1 MKEALSEQIVDVPR
15 ERLDKKRITIGAL
28 IQAIYTL
35 VSRIAGMVR
44 DVITFHI
51 FGVGALTDAFNVAF
65 TIPNVLRR
73 FFAEG
78 AFAVAFVPVY
88 MASNERD
95 GEIKAGLFFRDA
107 FGFLSLMLAV
117 VTALGVIFSKTL
129 VRLFAYGFSQNP
141 EQFALTDTMTK
152 WLFPYVFMVSIVALF
167 GAYLQCHNRFSAMS
181 ASPIFLNLAMIVMMY
196 GCTEWFDPP
205 IMVLAGGVFL
215 GGSLQ
220 VVLMAWALK
229 RAQLWAWPTLHFNTE
244 AMKHLLRLLGPAL
257 FGVFVYQLNIM
268 VLRQLASF
276 LGPGQISYYY
286 NADRLTQ
293 FATGVFGVSIATAAM
308 PELSKEAAKIGR
320 MAFHDTLRFTLVLTS
335 FVITPSAVGL
345 MFFAYPI
352 VSVLYVH
359 GAFTINDALHTAH
372 TLIAFSPSLIAF
384 SLSRPIIQAFYA
396 QSDTRTPVIVG
407 IFTVILN
414 LVFGVLLLRFEIV
427 GLATT
432 LSVSSFI
439 QYFILLWLFKKKCGN
454 TFKAALLKPLMAH
467 ALIASVA
474 CMVALIVAQWG
485 DWDAGLS
492 TKNVVVLS
500 LVSFVAGIIY
510 LGLGYVFKLEEAVK
524 FVNALRARF

>member
-1 MKEALSEQIVDVPR
+1 MKDAISDQLADVPDA
-15 ERLDKKRITIGAL
+15 RLDKKRITIGAF

-35 VSRIAGMVR
+35 LSRIAGMVR

-51 FGVGALTDAFNVAF
+51 FGVGAITDAFNVAF

-88 MASNERD
+88 MASKERD
-95 GEIKAGLFFRDA
+95 GDLTARLFFRDA
-107 FGFLSLMLAV
+107 FGFLTLMLAV

-152 WLFPYVFMVSIVALF
+152 WLFPYVFMVSIVALL
-167 GAYLQCHNRFSAMS
+167 GAYLQCHNRFSAMA

-205 IMVLAGGVFL
+205 VMVLAGGVFL
-215 GGSLQ
+215 GGTLQ
-220 VVLMAWALK
+220 VVLMALALK
-229 RAQLWAWPTLHFNTE
+229 RAQLWAWPTLHLNTE

-276 LGPGQISYYY
+276 LGAGQISYYY

-308 PELSKEAAKIGR
+308 PELSREAAKLGR

-359 GAFTINDALHTAH
+359 GAFTTADAFHTAN

-384 SLSRPIIQAFYA
+384 SLSRPVIQAFYA

-414 LVFGVLLLRFEIV
+414 LIFGIALLRFEIV

-432 LSVSSFI
+432 LSISSFI
-439 QYFILLWLFKKKCGN
+439 QYFILLWLFKKKCDN
-454 TFKAALLKPLMAH
+454 TFETALIKPLIAH
-467 ALIASVA
+467 AVIAVVA
-474 CMVALIVAQWG
+474 CLGGLVVAQLG
-485 DWDAGLS
+485 EWDSGLT

-500 LVSFVAGIIY
+500 LVSFVAGVVY
-510 LGLGYVFKLEEAVK
+510 LGLAYAAKLEEARK
-524 FVNALRARF
+524 FVNAIRARF